1 MAPTDAEIA
10 AVLMDLARAR
20 GPGKSLCP
28 SEAAKTPA
36 SDWRPL
42 MPRVRQVAATLPL
55 VATQKGRPVDPT
67 GAFGPIRLSLH
78 RD

>member
-1 MAPTDAEIA
+1 
-10 AVLMDLARAR
+10 MDLARAR

-28 SEAAKTPA
+28 SEAARTLA
-36 SDWRPL
+36 SDWSPR

-55 VATQKGRPVDPT
+55 VATQKGRPAEPT
-67 GAFGPIRLSLH
+67 GASGPIRLSLR